1 MLLLACICELKLLY
15 HKIVINKVFLGKIL
29 LKGVITLKKLIL
41 ILMIIGGINWGL
53 IGFFNY
59 NLVSGIFGAQLAVVS
74 RIIYAV
80 VGLSALYGITF
91 LFQDERRHA

>member
-1 MLLLACICELKLLY
+1 M
-15 HKIVINKVFLGKIL
+15 
-29 LKGVITLKKLIL
+29 KKLIL

-80 VGLSALYGITF
+80 VGLAALYGITF
-91 LFQDERRHA
+91 LFKDERRPT

>member
-1 MLLLACICELKLLY
+1 M
-15 HKIVINKVFLGKIL
+15 

-59 NLVSGIFGAQLAVVS
+59 NLVASIFGTNLVIIT

-80 VGLSALYGITF
+80 VGMASLYGISF
-91 LFQDERRHA
+91 LFRDGRLHT

>member
-1 MLLLACICELKLLY
+1 M
-15 HKIVINKVFLGKIL
+15 INKVFLGKIL